1 MQSQALHGA
10 RLPYEPDGALE
21 EKVFHVEVGT
31 FQTLIVH
38 VYLAVMASLQDI
50 LCFFFW
56 RNCCEVL
63 TFLQTFYILISHQTK
78 YFLCEINV

>member
-50 LCFFFW
+50 LCFFF
-56 RNCCEVL
+56 
-63 TFLQTFYILISHQTK
+63 
-78 YFLCEINV
+78 